1 MIGWKC
7 NTVINDLCSRKS
19 VVDKR
24 HLSLFYCNLCI
35 YCICNCL
42 SLYVQF
48 ISGATPKWFSSRTC
62 KICLKWLWKKSHNL
76 HNLLHNSSFISCN
89 LPHKFRVI
97 WVFFFYHT
105 LSESLCLLQVNTSLV
120 VLIFYMYSS
129 SINVTFDVFNVSY
142 LSSQQLLVKPQ
153 HLVSLRTWLTSS
165 SIQMG

>member
-1 MIGWKC
+1 MQHCDRWSLQSEVRRGQAP
-7 NTVINDLCSRKS
+7 
-19 VVDKR
+19 
-24 HLSLFYCNLCI
+24 LSLFYCNLCI

-89 LPHKFRVI
+89 LLHKFRVI

-129 SINVTFDVFNVSY
+129 SIMWPLMY
-142 LSSQQLLVKPQ
+142 LMFLMSAPSSCWWSPNIWFLWG
-153 HLVSLRTWLTSS
+153 H
-165 SIQMG
+165 G

>member
-1 MIGWKC
+1 MPALFLWPKRLRVYHTFC
-7 NTVINDLCSRKS
+7 HWDLTVKDKARTYPFH
-19 VVDKR
+19 VDDRLKMQHCDR
-24 HLSLFYCNLCI
+24 WSLQSEVRRGQAPLSLFYCNLCI

-97 WVFFFYHT
+97 WVFF
-105 LSESLCLLQVNTSLV
+105 LSHPIRKPV
-120 VLIFYMYSS
+120 SS
-129 SINVTFDVFNVSY
+129 AGEH
-142 LSSQQLLVKPQ
+142 KPSGS
-153 HLVSLRTWLTSS
+153 HILH
-165 SIQMG
+165 IQ